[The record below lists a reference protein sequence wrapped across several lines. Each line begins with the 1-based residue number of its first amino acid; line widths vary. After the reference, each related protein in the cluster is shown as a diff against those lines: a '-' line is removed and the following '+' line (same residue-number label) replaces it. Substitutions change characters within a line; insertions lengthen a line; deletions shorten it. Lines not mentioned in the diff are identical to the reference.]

1 MKLSGHGFFGRND
14 HMQRA
19 FPIVTILVFLAPVAT
34 MAETAY
40 VTDNL
45 RLGIHQASD
54 TGDRAFRTL
63 ESGQELEIISR
74 DRNYASVRLPDGV
87 EGYVKAAYLV
97 FDKPAKLIVAETN
110 AANESLRKELEDTKA
125 AFAAPASTIASLEQ
139 QLEERNISAE
149 ASAAQVTALTEQV
162 DEYRGRQDQFKYSMP
177 ITWVGGAM
185 FVCLLA
191 GFLGGLWWVDK
202 SSRKR
207 HGGVR
212 IY

>member
-1 MKLSGHGFFGRND
+1 MH
-14 HMQRA
+14 RA
-19 FPIVTILVFLAPVAT
+19 FPLAVLLTMLPAT
-34 MAETAY
+34 GALAETAY

-54 TGDRAFRTL
+54 TSDRAFRTL

-97 FDKPAKLIVAETN
+97 FEKPAKLIVAETQS
-110 AANESLRKELEDTKA
+110 ANDELRQQLEDTKA
-125 AFAAPASTIASLEQ
+125 AFAQPAVTIAA
-139 QLEERNISAE
+139 LEEQLAESKVAAETSA
-149 ASAAQVTALTEQV
+149 SQV
-162 DEYRGRQDQFKYSMP
+162 DELTTQVEEMRGRQDQFKYSMP

-185 FVCLLA
+185 FVCLLG
-191 GFLGGLWWVDK
+191 GFLAGLWWVDR

-207 HGGVR
+207 HGGIR